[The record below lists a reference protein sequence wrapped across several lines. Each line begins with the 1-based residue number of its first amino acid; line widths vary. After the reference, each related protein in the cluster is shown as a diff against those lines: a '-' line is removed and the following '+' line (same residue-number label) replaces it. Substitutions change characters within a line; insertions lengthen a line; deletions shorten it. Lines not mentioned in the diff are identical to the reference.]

1 MRSNDRL
8 RAQRTHTEQQWQ
20 HFVQH
25 NRTEDSSWLTQSW
38 RRSAPHVSVN
48 QTCAPIDDPEAVRR
62 EFIRSHLYQIAQ
74 PLLNELQHAVE
85 DSGFAIGLS
94 DAHATLQWT
103 ASHRVM
109 ARRLEKAH
117 FIPSAR
123 WDEHSIGTNAVAVA
137 ARLSKPTAIFS
148 AEHYVP
154 SLHEWVCYAAPIVHA
169 PSGQLAGV
177 LDISAP
183 WQHATPLA
191 SATSATRTP
200 GSALNLDKSTQSA
213 SSAKS

>member
-8 RAQRTHTEQQWQ
+8 RAQRTHTEQQWH

-38 RRSAPHVSVN
+38 KRSAPHVRVN
-48 QTCAPIDDPEAVRR
+48 QTCAPIADPAAVRR

-103 ASHRVM
+103 AAHRGM

-148 AEHYVP
+148 A
-154 SLHEWVCYAAPIVHA
+154 
-169 PSGQLAGV
+169 
-177 LDISAP
+177 
-183 WQHATPLA
+183 
-191 SATSATRTP
+191 
-200 GSALNLDKSTQSA
+200 
-213 SSAKS
+213 